1 MTSQITINQRVSHRG
16 CVTKTINSVSGL
28 FEEGKVQTLESAKR
42 TLEDKMSLLQVLD
55 GQILEGPKEEQEIFR
70 EMNRSND
77 IKMNIQ
83 VD

>member
-28 FEEGKVQTLESAKR
+28 FEEGKVQTLKSAKR

-70 EMNRSND
+70 EMNRSSD